1 MLQLT
6 TTTTLFI
13 CIPITIGG
21 HCIEA
26 VNRHNG
32 KLACSRS
39 SELINRLSRRK
50 QGRRPEASYQVEEEV
65 QLTRSPK

>member
-6 TTTTLFI
+6 TTTTLYLY
-13 CIPITIGG
+13 TYYNGG

-50 QGRRPEASYQVEEEV
+50 QGRKPEASYQVEEEV